1 MDALTDLLEIQTPL
15 PPGSFKA
22 TAVLGGCDLSQPFAY
37 TVTLRTGLSI
47 IQVDQLLHQPVTIT
61 IAQGGPHLCY
71 LNGLVV
77 SITQMPSTSTGST
90 LLASQSYWDYQIV
103 IVPKLQFLEQTSDC
117 RFYENLSSLDIV
129 KKILPEFG
137 VTDVDYRITTP
148 PPVRPYTVM
157 FNETYLGFVNRILAE
172 DGLFY
177 FFEHSDGAHTL
188 VIGDSNAAF
197 KTLPASPVMF
207 SSQSAIEA
215 GIHSWQRADATTI
228 GTSDMGDYNPTT
240 AATKIKGDEPTVM
253 TSSGVAA
260 RSHYHWPTFAP
271 DPGTA
276 SKIAKRHMQAHEV
289 RARAFT
295 GTATIPDL
303 YTGGIITLTGDP
315 TADGGATE
323 YILTSVAIALAD
335 HGGSMTGS
343 RDPGINVSLTAI
355 KAKTP
360 WQPMPLPKPAMAGFY
375 SATVIGPPGEEIYT
389 DDLGRI
395 KVQFPW
401 DHRDETTPSGSFW
414 LRVVQPWSGGGW
426 GAQFI
431 PRIGQEVAVTFL
443 EGDIDRPVA
452 VGALYNS
459 TNTPI
464 FPAAQKNKSG
474 FRSRSTKGG
483 GAADYNEIS
492 FDDTMGSE
500 VMLFHAQKD
509 HVIEVENDQTMTVD
523 ANRTVTVKKNEAIT
537 IQGTQTVKVTK
548 AVLYESDTSITLKV
562 GDSTIVMDHTSI
574 TMKALMIKVE
584 AESLLQT
591 DGKIAQHKAGSLMIQ
606 NAPIIKVN

>member
-1 MDALTDLLEIQTPL
+1 MDTLTDLLEIQTPL
-15 PPGSFKA
+15 TSGTFKLVRVRGKA
-22 TAVLGGCDLSQPFAY
+22 ALSRCFGY
-37 TVTLRTGLSI
+37 TLTLRTGLTMI
-47 IQVDQLLHQPVTIT
+47 EVDQLLHQPVTVT

-71 LNGLVV
+71 LNGLVA

-90 LLASQSYWDYQIV
+90 LLAAQSYWDYQIV
-103 IVPKLQFLEQTSDC
+103 IVPKLHFLDQTSDC

-148 PPVRPYTVM
+148 PPTRPYTVM
-157 FNETYLGFVNRILAE
+157 FNETYLGFINRILAE

-188 VIGDSNAAF
+188 LIGDSNAAF
-197 KTLPASPVMF
+197 KTLPVSPVMF

-240 AATKIKGDEPTVM
+240 AATKIAGDEPTVM
-253 TSSGVAA
+253 TSSGTAT
-260 RSHYHWPTFAP
+260 RSHYHWPSFAP

-303 YTGGIITLTGDP
+303 YAGGIITLTGDP

-335 HGGSMTGS
+335 HGGSMNGS

-360 WQPMPLPKPAMAGFY
+360 WQPMPLGKPAMAGFY

-452 VGALYNS
+452 VGTLYNS

-483 GAADYNEIS
+483 GATDYNEIS

-500 VMLFHAQKD
+500 IMLFHAQKD
-509 HVIEVENDQTMTVD
+509 HVIEVENDQIMTVD
-523 ANRTVTVKKNEAIT
+523 ANRTVTVKKDEAIT
-537 IQGTQTVKVTK
+537 VQGTQTVKVTK
-548 AVLYESDTSITLKV
+548 AVLYESDASITLKV
-562 GDSTIVMDHTSI
+562 GESSIKIDQSSI
-574 TMKALMIKVE
+574 TLTASMITINAQSKLATTGAIVQHE
-584 AESLLQT
+584 ASGQMT
-591 DGKIAQHKAGSLMIQ
+591 IQ
-606 NAPIIKVN
+606 APMVKVN